1 MSYFK
6 SYVFDGRKTAR
17 KIEDSDASY
26 LWIDEGDVA
35 EISVSKRG
43 NYRVHSTWA
52 QNTSNVPGGIG
63 FGALVGGVIGVLFG
77 PLGLIAGAAYGG
89 SVGGLIGA
97 SESFAFDDPS
107 LDGVLRL
114 DTADQQAVVKRTNLH
129 MRVVSFRSQS
139 PNEPWGALLP
149 DTSAL
154 VIIGDQATIDEFSE
168 ALAEYEAKE
177 FVAELDEE
185 AIEALKEQMKKA
197 KK

>member
-107 LDGVLRL
+107 LDGF
-114 DTADQQAVVKRTNLH
+114 AA
-129 MRVVSFRSQS
+129 S
-139 PNEPWGALLP
+139 LLP